1 MNRMSVLLTR
11 WFNRNMQGSEAE
23 AGALI
28 GEAGAVQSQ
37 PGDPQPGD
45 PQPGDPQPSDPQ
57 PGDPQPDAAVQ
68 GEEADSLPGTRLTL
82 EGTKCF
88 FIYHSVIL
96 LKSEIR
102 YTMLSKQVV
111 IPKNTKS
118 YHHFGI

>member
-37 PGDPQPGD
+37 PGDPQPG
-45 PQPGDPQPSDPQ
+45 DPQ

-111 IPKNTKS
+111 IPKKTKS
-118 YHHFGI
+118 CRHFGI

>member
-1 MNRMSVLLTR
+1 MSVLLTR

-45 PQPGDPQPSDPQ
+45 SQPDDPQPGDPQPGDPQPGDTQPGDPQ
-57 PGDPQPDAAVQ
+57 PGDPQPGDSQPDAAVQ

-88 FIYHSVIL
+88 FISFCHSIE
-96 LKSEIR
+96 K
-102 YTMLSKQVV
+102 
-111 IPKNTKS
+111 
-118 YHHFGI
+118 